1 MNAWHGLQRYRGWSL
16 EGLNQFNKLVAMV
29 QQDREM
35 DMHFCVQYKI
45 WLKECVADKTKKKQR
60 KAMNQ

>member
-1 MNAWHGLQRYRGWSL
+1 MNAWRGSQRYRGWSP

-35 DMHFCVQYKI
+35 DMHFQVQYGI
-45 WLKECVADKTKKKQR
+45 WLKERVANKTKKKQ
-60 KAMNQ
+60 